1 VAGQRQIFERGQVM
15 KNLEGQKAP
24 AFSLEGNDGK
34 KHSLEDYRGNTVV
47 LYFYPRDDTPGCTK
61 EACGFRDLGSSL
73 KKSGAVVLGVSKDSV
88 DSHNKFAGKYK
99 LPFTLLSD
107 PKAEVMKKYGAF
119 GKKLM
124 YGKTVEGT
132 IRSTVVIGPKG
143 GSYQALVNR
152 EESRSPSGRS
162 CKFPKDRSEL
172 AIPRPTPRAG
182 VPGLLT
188 RYGSKLTLAWSY
200 YKRR

>member
-1 VAGQRQIFERGQVM
+1 M

-34 KHSLEDYRGNTVV
+34 KHSLEDYRGKTVV
-47 LYFYPRDDTPGCTK
+47 LYFYPKDDTPGCTK

-73 KKSGAVVLGVSKDSV
+73 KKSGAVVLGVSKDSI

-107 PKAEVMKKYGAF
+107 PKTEVMKKYGAF

-143 GSYQALVNR
+143 EVIKHWSTVKKAEAHPEEVVNFLKT
-152 EESRSPSGRS
+152 E
-162 CKFPKDRSEL
+162 
-172 AIPRPTPRAG
+172 AN
-182 VPGLLT
+182 
-188 RYGSKLTLAWSY
+188 
-200 YKRR
+200 